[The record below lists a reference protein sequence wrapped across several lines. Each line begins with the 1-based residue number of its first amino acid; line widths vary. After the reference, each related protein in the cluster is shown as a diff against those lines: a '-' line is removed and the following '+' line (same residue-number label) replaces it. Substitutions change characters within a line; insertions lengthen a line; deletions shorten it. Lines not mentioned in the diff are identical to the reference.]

1 MSEGSGILSYSKIMK
16 KMKFLEEPAKWI
28 VISLGG
34 SLIVPGGID
43 TTFISEFKKVILRQ
57 VNLGKRFII
66 VCGGGKIARDY
77 QKAYKRIIRNA
88 DDNVLDWIGINATR
102 FNAEFMASIFG
113 DMADQNII
121 INPNKKISTN
131 KPIVFAGGWKPGCST
146 DNVAVQLASNAGAT
160 QIINLSDIDC
170 VYDIDP
176 KGKNGKKAKRIKN
189 ISWDNYLKIIPN
201 ERTPGQNS
209 PFDPVASREA
219 KRVGLEVAI
228 TNGHNLAD
236 FEAYLYPTGLDFM
249 GTRINGIL
257 PLEFHTANQRFLG
270 KHIFPPK
277 VINIGMTK
285 SLI

>member
-1 MSEGSGILSYSKIMK
+1 MGGSIRVVVKLKSLDFECSN
-16 KMKFLEEPAKWI
+16 WI
-28 VISLGG
+28 VTSLGG
-34 SLIVPGGID
+34 SLIVPLGGID
-43 TTFISEFKKVILRQ
+43 TVFISEFKKVILRQ
-57 VNLGKRFII
+57 ITLGNRFII
-66 VCGGGKIARDY
+66 VCGGGMIARDY
-77 QKAYKRIIRNA
+77 QNAYKRIIRNA

-113 DMADQNII
+113 DTADQNII

-146 DNVAVQLASNAGAT
+146 DNVAVQLASNVGAT

-170 VYDIDP
+170 VYDTDP
-176 KGKNGKKAKRIKN
+176 KGKNGRKAKKIKN
-189 ISWDNYLKIIPN
+189 ISWYNYLKIIPN

-219 KRVGLEVAI
+219 QKRNIEVAI
-228 TNGHNLAD
+228 TNGHKLAD
-236 FEAYLYPTGLDFM
+236 FEAYLYPTGSDFM

-257 PLEFHTANQRFLG
+257 PLEFHPATQGFLG
-270 KHIFPPK
+270 KHIFPPQ

-285 SLI
+285 T

>member
-1 MSEGSGILSYSKIMK
+1 MGEGSGITLNSNILKK
-16 KMKFLEEPAKWI
+16 KMKSLEESAKWI

-34 SLIVPGGID
+34 SLIVPEGIN

-57 VNLGKRFII
+57 VKLGKRFII

-88 DDNVLDWIGINATR
+88 DDDVLDWIGINATR
-102 FNAEFMASIFG
+102 LNAEFMTSIFG
-113 DMADQNII
+113 DMAYEGII
-121 INPNKKISTN
+121 SDPNEEIITK
-131 KPIVFAGGWKPGCST
+131 KPIIFAGGWKPGCST
-146 DNVAVQLASNAGAT
+146 DNVAVQLALNVYAT

-176 KGKNGKKAKRIKN
+176 KGKSGRKAKRIKN
-189 ISWDNYLKIIPN
+189 ISWDDYLKIIPS

-219 KRVGLEVAI
+219 QKRNIEVAI
-228 TNGHNLAD
+228 INGHNLAD
-236 FEAYLYPTGLDFM
+236 FESYLYPTGTDFM

-257 PLEFHTANQRFLG
+257 PLEFHPQTQGFKGR
-270 KHIFPPK
+270 HIFSPQT
-277 VINIGMTK
+277 INIRT
-285 SLI
+285 